1 MANFYKITFAELKIS
16 PPTFPFFIECENKN
30 DLESV
35 IKDYL
40 EQGAWTDLD
49 YQANEINR
57 LEYEDETRKAWVS
70 KQYVRNSR

>member
-1 MANFYKITFAELKIS
+1 M

-40 EQGAWTDLD
+40 EQGGWTELSVEAEEVTKEA
-49 YQANEINR
+49 YENE
-57 LEYEDETRKAWVS
+57 S
-70 KQYVRNSR
+70 